1 MSLYKQRGSDIWW
14 YEFQFAG
21 QRIRESAKTRSK
33 KLAGEAERVRRRQLE
48 ESYNGIKRPEPPKVF
63 AVAADE
69 FVAVHRAKV
78 AVSTMKMITRGV
90 QYLLPYI
97 GKKVLSDITS
107 RDIERVVAGRR
118 AEGDSNRYINM
129 TIETLRAILRRNH
142 QWERLRPD
150 YKKLKEPK
158 RVGKALSHEEEDR
171 LLRECRNCP
180 SRVLYPA
187 VILGLYGGMRRDE
200 VRSLQWYQ
208 IDLEKAFLTVGKS
221 KTHHGENRVIP
232 LIGPAIE
239 TMTDWSACFPNR
251 LINHFVFPS
260 ERYTSEVGKV
270 YKHNPN
276 KPMGSW
282 RKAWEAARRR
292 AHVSLRFHDLRH
304 TTVTRLL
311 EAGCTLEQIAPIM
324 GWGAQTMYE
333 MSLIY
338 AEWNLEA
345 KRKTMSALVM
355 RRIGQTLEGT
365 GDQPKSDRPANQ

>member
-1 MSLYKQRGSDIWW
+1 MSLYRQRGSSIWW
-14 YEFQFAG
+14 YEFQFSG
-21 QRIRESAKTRSK
+21 QRIRESSKTKSR
-33 KLAGEAERVRRRQLE
+33 KLAQEAERTRRRQLE
-48 ESYNGIKRPEPPKVF
+48 ERYNDIKKPEPPKTF
-63 AVAADE
+63 SVAATE
-69 FVAVHRAKV
+69 FIAVQRTKV
-78 AVSTMKMITRGV
+78 AASTMAIITRGV
-90 QYLLPYI
+90 RYLLPYV
-97 GKKVLSDITS
+97 GKKTLSDITA

-150 YKKLKEPK
+150 YKKLREPK
-158 RVGKALSHEEEDR
+158 LVGKALSHEEEER
-171 LLRECRNCP
+171 LLQECRNGP

-187 VILGLYGGMRRDE
+187 VVLGLYCGMRRDE
-200 VRSLQWYQ
+200 VRLLQWRQ

-232 LIGPAIE
+232 LIGPALE
-239 TMTDWSACFPNR
+239 VLNDWAARFPDRLPNHYVFSA
-251 LINHFVFPS
+251 

-270 YKHNPN
+270 YHHDPN

-282 RKAWEAARRR
+282 RKAWEAARNR
-292 AHVSLRFHDLRH
+292 ARVHLRFHDLRH
-304 TTVTRLL
+304 TAVTRML
-311 EAGCTLEQIAPIM
+311 EGGCTLEQIAPIM

-345 KRKTMSALVM
+345 KRKTMSALVAPRSNAAEA
-355 RRIGQTLEGT
+355 RRIDDT
-365 GDQPKSDRPANQ
+365 SMV